1 VPHDQTGIR
10 LVILDWAG
18 TAVDH
23 GSRAPLTAFARA
35 FAARGVEV
43 TPEEA
48 RGPMGLGKKDHLR
61 AMLRLPA
68 VARRWRERHGGDAT
82 EDDLDDL
89 YRRFVPLQLE
99 VIDEYAEVV
108 PELLDC
114 VGVLRGRGLAVG
126 ATTGYFREAAERVY
140 RRAADQGYRPDH
152 CVCAEE
158 VPAGRPAP
166 WMVFR
171 VMEALRVFPP
181 AAVVKVGDTVPDV
194 GEGLSAGAWSVGV
207 VRSSSE
213 VGCTAR
219 EWAALPAPEQL
230 RRSANCRAKLL
241 AAGAHAVL
249 ETLAEL
255 PALLDDFNARI
266 GRASFSP
273 LPCTQGR
280 GAGGEV

>member
-1 VPHDQTGIR
+1 VPRDETRIR

-23 GSRAPLTAFARA
+23 GSRAPLVPFVRA
-35 FAARGVEV
+35 LAARGVEA

-61 AMLRLPA
+61 ALLRLPA

-82 EDDLDDL
+82 EDDVDEL

-99 VIDEYAEVV
+99 VIDEFAELV
-108 PELLDC
+108 PGLLDC
-114 VGVLRGRGLAVG
+114 VGVLRDRGLAIG
-126 ATTGYFREAAERVY
+126 ATTGYFREAAQRVY
-140 RRAADQGYRPDH
+140 RSAAAQGYRPDH
-152 CVCAEE
+152 CACVED

-166 WMVFR
+166 WMIFR
-171 VMEALRVFPP
+171 VMEALGVFPP
-181 AAVVKVGDTVPDV
+181 AAVVKVGDTVPDI

-219 EWAALPAPEQL
+219 EWAALPPPEQH
-230 RRSANCRAKLL
+230 RRSASCRAKLL
-241 AAGAHAVL
+241 AAGAHAAVD
-249 ETLAEL
+249 TLAEL
-255 PALLDDFNARI
+255 PAVLDEFAAR
-266 GRASFSP
+266 
-273 LPCTQGR
+273 LGR
-280 GAGGEV
+280 GERP